1 MNKFRELILSVS
13 AKPSVIV
20 HLGAGTCGEVDL
32 YRSLGAD
39 RIIFTEPDP
48 ELARKAINKFKD
60 SQDVA
65 IFTTAVASSND
76 QQFLNITN
84 NRRFSS
90 LHTPAG
96 LYDFYPNIEIVD
108 RIKVDTITLEQLCEN
123 AEIDIESD
131 NLLITELQGE
141 ERNVFPREKKDIL
154 QRFKWVIIRSSEEEI
169 YTPSDGT
176 EEADIHQVM
185 LDAGFL
191 VLNFNEDTPPFVNS
205 LCIRNDSALQVD
217 LLTNNQVLL
226 RESILDLKNKLSEQ
240 QDITNDLTNSHSLKV
255 TEMEQALKSKSKEI
269 SDSQEKI
276 EELSRSLNTVSTEL
290 ADAQAQ
296 AAKLLNE
303 KEELSKSLNT
313 VSTELADAQAQAAK
327 LLNEKE
333 GLLQQ
338 NAQLNEST
346 EAYATATSEMQQT
359 LRINTK
365 LMLKSENDLKDL
377 QLQYRS
383 ALEYQEQQNALLSE
397 LKTKLRQASRFYKS
411 LNLQNL
417 VLEGIALEQADSN
430 NEE

>member
-20 HLGAGTCGEVDL
+20 HLGAGKCGEVAL

-65 IFTTAVASSND
+65 IFTTAVASSNN
-76 QQFLNITN
+76 QQFFNITN

-123 AEIDIESD
+123 AEIDIKSD

-169 YTPSDGT
+169 YTPSNGT
-176 EEADIHQVM
+176 EQADIHQVM

-217 LLTNNQVLL
+217 LLTDNQALL
-226 RESILDLKNKLSEQ
+226 RESILDLENKLSEQ
-240 QDITNDLTNSHSLKV
+240 QVITDDLTSSHSLKV
-255 TEMEQALKSKSKEI
+255 AEMEQALKSKSKEI

-276 EELSRSLNTVSTEL
+276 EELSKSLNTISTEL

-296 AAKLLNE
+296 AAE
-303 KEELSKSLNT
+303 
-313 VSTELADAQAQAAK
+313 

-417 VLEGIALEQADSN
+417 VLEGIALEQVDSN